1 MNFTR
6 PANRFERFPELLT
19 AFCVLLILWVPINE
33 VEGSH
38 LACEPLEDSKLS
50 LKNETVGLDFV
61 IEAPKENHL
70 NGKPWDKGS
79 KPDIMVCLR
88 SAMLSS
94 LIG

>member
-50 LKNETVGLDFV
+50 LEHKSDFERRQTVGLDFV
-61 IEAPKENHL
+61 IEPPQKNHL
-70 NGKPWDKGS
+70 NGKPWDDKGNAPMS
-79 KPDIMVCLR
+79 CTIIK
-88 SAMLSS
+88 
-94 LIG
+94 